1 MDPALAVAQTR
12 VPIKFVKSRGT
23 RFQLVFRKNQL
34 VRHCLAQTW
43 MRIAL
48 GMGSVIPIRPTTYTV
63 TRKLIRD
70 KIARIG
76 VVGLGHVGLP
86 LALMFTGSGLVVEG
100 FDVDAEKVE
109 KLSDRQSYLR
119 SIAPEEISIARV
131 RGFHATTDLSQISE
145 MDAVVLCVP
154 TRLTAEQEPD
164 VIFIRETAFSIAPY
178 LHAGQL
184 IVIEGTT
191 YPGTTQEVVLPILES
206 ANCAN
211 LRVSRNTARNDEVFL
226 AFSSEYRDQG
236 DTTVDRR
243 DVPKVISGVD
253 QFSMQLATDLYQ
265 SVFTRVIPVSTSAA
279 EEMFP
284 C

>member
-1 MDPALAVAQTR
+1 
-12 VPIKFVKSRGT
+12 
-23 RFQLVFRKNQL
+23 
-34 VRHCLAQTW
+34 
-43 MRIAL
+43 
-48 GMGSVIPIRPTTYTV
+48 MGSIIPIRPTTYTV

-145 MDAVVLCVP
+145 IDALVLCVP

-253 QFSMQLATDLYQ
+253 HFSMQLATDLYQ